1 MDDNLEFNYIEHV
14 KDTLGKTLGVDACTL
29 TTISKYFLRDVV
41 DFIRTHDLADS
52 MRFVDRNT
60 LDSKVE
66 MDKTLYKLSM
76 DIAIKS
82 LDTLVRSGINQMYE
96 SNLKSR
102 VSGSNTS
109 KGSTMTASSFN
120 KNSFEVEGVSLG
132 DLSDKV
138 EEVSKEIDIPFF
150 DSKEEPSKK
159 DTSTSMEPDKEIDA
173 SDITEDTFTEIP
185 KLGVDLD
192 Y

>member
-1 MDDNLEFNYIEHV
+1 MDDNLEFRYIEHV
-14 KDTLGKTLGVDACTL
+14 KDTLGKTLGVDSCTL
-29 TTISKYFLRDVV
+29 ATISKYFLRDVV
-41 DFIRTHDLADS
+41 DYIRSNDLKDS
-52 MRFVDRNT
+52 MRFVSRNT
-60 LDSKVE
+60 LDDKIE

-102 VSGSNTS
+102 VSRSNIKSNTMS
-109 KGSTMTASSFN
+109 VSSFD
-120 KNSFEVEGVSLG
+120 KNSFEANGVSLG

-138 EEVSKEIDIPFF
+138 EEVNEEIDIPFF
-150 DSKEEPSKK
+150 DSKEELSKK
-159 DTSTSMEPDKEIDA
+159 DTPTRKEPDIEIDA
-173 SDITEDTFTEIP
+173 SDITEDSFKEIP
-185 KLGVDLD
+185 KLGIDLD

>member
-1 MDDNLEFNYIEHV
+1 MDDNLEFRYIEHV
-14 KDTLGKTLGVDACTL
+14 KDTLGKILGVDSCTL
-29 TTISKYFLRDVV
+29 ATISKYFLRDVI
-41 DFIRTHDLADS
+41 DYIRTNDLKDS
-52 MRFVDRNT
+52 MRFVSRNT
-60 LDSKVE
+60 LDDKIE

-102 VSGSNTS
+102 VSRSNTKS
-109 KGSTMTASSFN
+109 NTMSVSSFD
-120 KNSFEVEGVSLG
+120 KNSFEADGVSLG

-138 EEVSKEIDIPFF
+138 EEVNEEIDIPFF
-150 DSKEEPSKK
+150 DSKEELSKK
-159 DTSTSMEPDKEIDA
+159 DTPTRKEPDIEIDA
-173 SDITEDTFTEIP
+173 SDITEDSFKEIP
-185 KLGVDLD
+185 KLGIDLD

>member
-1 MDDNLEFNYIEHV
+1 MSGNLEFNYIEHV

-29 TTISKYFLRDVV
+29 TTISKYFLRDVI
-41 DFIRTHDLADS
+41 DYIRTNDLVDS

-60 LDSKVE
+60 LDDKVE

-102 VSGSNTS
+102 VSGSNIS
-109 KGSTMTASSFN
+109 KGNTMTASFD
-120 KNSFEVEGVSLG
+120 KNSFEVDGVSLG
-132 DLSDKV
+132 DLSDKA

-150 DSKEEPSKK
+150 DSKEEPSSK
-159 DTSTSMEPDKEIDA
+159 DTPTSIDPDRGIDA
-173 SDITEDTFTEIP
+173 SEITEDTFKEIP
-185 KLGVDLD
+185 KLGIDLD